1 MTLKNKTLPY
11 YFRTPS
17 QNEDQLEF
25 QERLRVFTLTM
36 VLFILLSTLS
46 ASWQFQ
52 AVVDWQIL
60 LIIALFNT
68 FVLKP
73 QEDKPVGIL
82 LQDMNHLSVEN

>member
-1 MTLKNKTLPY
+1 MALKNELY
-11 YFRTPS
+11 RFRTPS

-25 QERLRVFTLTM
+25 QERLRVFTFTM
-36 VLFILLSTLS
+36 LLFILFSTLS

-68 FVLKP
+68 FVLKS
-73 QEDKPVGIL
+73 QEDQPVGIL